1 MITKE
6 IIEKYLLNKGIDYK
20 VKEERGEFY
29 ICSPFTGDS
38 KFKCG
43 INWKK
48 TPPVFNCFKT
58 GTRGNFITFVKILE
72 GLETNREAIIFLF
85 KNYMTKEEILN
96 FSSDFMGDIKEKIK
110 EEPKKEKLAFS
121 DEYQKVILDENNLFH
136 LYLLKRNFSDEMI
149 SKSNVFFSKQEKRV
163 IFPIYENGELIFYAK
178 RAIDGHPLRWINSVS
193 HGVDPIWNIE
203 NVGETIYIFEGIFD
217 AVRMWPNGVSIFGKN
232 LSDGQLNKIIKKKFH
247 KIVVVLD
254 NDSYGRESQEKI
266 AEKLAQHHKNVWI
279 NLWKENDEKDLSE
292 MFNIDLNLVKFDTK
306 GKLLKKL
313 NDKTLRG

>member
-1 MITKE
+1 MITRD
-6 IIEKYLLNKGIDYK
+6 IIEKYLLDKGIDYK
-20 VKEERGEFY
+20 AKEERGEFY

-58 GTRGNFITFVKILE
+58 GTKGNFITFVKILE
-72 GLETNREAIIFLF
+72 GMETSREAIIFLF
-85 KNYMTKEEILN
+85 KNYMTKEEMVN
-96 FSSDFMGDIKEKIK
+96 FSNSFFADDIKKEKV
-110 EEPKKEKLAFS
+110 EEPKEKLAFS
-121 DEYQKVILDENNLFH
+121 EDYKKINIDDNSYYN
-136 LYLLKRNFSDEMI
+136 YLIGRNFTDEI
-149 SKSNVFFSKQEKRV
+149 IKKSNIFYSPLEKRV
-163 IFPIYENGELIFYAK
+163 VFPVYENGELIFFAK
-178 RAIDGHPLRWINSVS
+178 RAIDKHPLRWINSIS
-193 HGVDPIWNIE
+193 HGVDPIWNLE
-203 NVGETIYIFEGIFD
+203 NVGETVYLFEGIFD

-266 AEKLAQHHKNVWI
+266 AERLAERHKNVWI
-279 NLWKENDEKDLSE
+279 NLWREDDKKDLSD
-292 MFNIDLNLVKFDTK
+292 MKNIELNLIKFDLK

-313 NDKTLRG
+313 NDKTLKG